1 MHYISFLTSLA
12 SLWGTADAAFG
23 LANGNST
30 TYKVDT
36 NGGLV
41 FEVNKANGDITSLL
55 YNGVEYQGTSK
66 MSQINSGLGAS
77 TVTAETVGG
86 VVKITVKA
94 GSQPLT
100 HYYVAKPDD
109 PTIYMATHIT
119 GEIAPGELRYTS
131 DRFIDDKIHGVTG
144 NKVGVWMIMPGNAY
158 EHSAGGPFMRDI
170 NSQSTGDQELYWY
183 MNSGHVRTEPWRF
196 GLLGPYAMRFTEIRT
211 GAQPSADLDTS
222 FFDALKIDGYV
233 PDSGRGSVSGTA
245 TGVPGNFET
254 VVHWFNSD
262 AQYWTKATGGKF
274 TSPLMKPGTYMMKL
288 YRDEFPVAEDNVTIT
303 AGCKITKDIA
313 STESK
318 PSVIWR
324 IGEFDGKP
332 TELKNGDK
340 IERMHPSDAR
350 MESWGGTYTVGKS
363 QAKDFPMALFAKA
376 GGVATVDFNLAGDQ
390 LDGVVLRVGTTLS
403 FKGGRPS
410 AKINDWQ
417 ASDPGAPTLIDSR
430 GVTRGAYRGFG
441 DVYTWDVP
449 ASALKQGANTL
460 TLGVLGTGDVDFLS
474 ANYVVD
480 AIELQGKAGAD
491 SPSLLRYLLLTIAPA
506 FTFDEGEVK
515 AAATMTRAQQTI
527 SLALLV
533 SSLYL
538 ALYLQLIPAPA
549 KVQEQIIPVLPFWAL
564 VSFGAYLLAR
574 LGYNVMTFND
584 VPEAHKEL
592 MAEIDEA
599 KADLRKLG
607 VDVD

>member
-1 MHYISFLTSLA
+1 MHYISLLASLA

-23 LANGNST
+23 LATGNST
-30 TYKVDT
+30 TYTVDT

-131 DRFIDDKIHGVTG
+131 DRFIDDKVHGVTG
-144 NKVGVWMIMPGNAY
+144 NNVGVWMIMPGNAY

-196 GLLGPYAMRFTEIRT
+196 GLLGPYAMRFTT

-233 PDSGRGSVSGTA
+233 PDSGRGSVAGTA
-245 TGVPGNFET
+245 TGVAGNFET

-262 AQYWTKATGGKF
+262 AQYWTKASCGKF
-274 TSPLMKPGTYMMKL
+274 TSSLMKPGTYTMKL
-288 YRDEFPVAEDNVTIT
+288 YRDEFPIAEDNVTIT
-303 AGCKITKDIA
+303 AGCNITKDIA

-449 ASALKQGANTL
+449 ASALRQGTNTL
-460 TLGVLGTGDVDFLS
+460 TLGVLGTGDTAFLS
-474 ANYVVD
+474 ANYIVD
-480 AIELQGKAGAD
+480 AVELQGKEGAD
-491 SPSLLRYLLLTIAPA
+491 SPR
-506 FTFDEGEVK
+506 
-515 AAATMTRAQQTI
+515 
-527 SLALLV
+527 
-533 SSLYL
+533 
-538 ALYLQLIPAPA
+538 
-549 KVQEQIIPVLPFWAL
+549 
-564 VSFGAYLLAR
+564 
-574 LGYNVMTFND
+574 
-584 VPEAHKEL
+584 
-592 MAEIDEA
+592 
-599 KADLRKLG
+599 
-607 VDVD
+607 

>member
-1 MHYISFLTSLA
+1 MHYISLLTSLA

-23 LANGNST
+23 LAAGNST

-144 NKVGVWMIMPGNAY
+144 NNVGVWMIMPGNAY

-196 GLLGPYAMRFTEIRT
+196 GLLGPYAMRFTT

-376 GGVATVDFNLAGDQ
+376 GGLATVDFNLAGDQ

-449 ASALKQGANTL
+449 GSALKQGANTL

-474 ANYVVD
+474 ANYIVD

-491 SPSLLRYLLLTIAPA
+491 SPSHSFATSNFLSTQLPFEELFLSAT
-506 FTFDEGEVK
+506 V
-515 AAATMTRAQQTI
+515 AATMTRAQQTI

>member
-1 MHYISFLTSLA
+1 MHYISLLTSLA
-12 SLWGTADAAFG
+12 SLWGAADAAFG
-23 LANGNST
+23 LAAGNST

-86 VVKITVKA
+86 VVKITVQA

-100 HYYVAKPDD
+100 HYYLAKPDD

-119 GEIAPGELRYTS
+119 GEIAPGELRWLARLRRAAVPTGWHGDVADLDGCTAFEGKDTFRCTDNTTRCKMYTS
-131 DRFIDDKIHGVTG
+131 DRFIDDKVHGVTG
-144 NKVGVWMIMPGNAY
+144 SNVGVWMIMPGNAY

-196 GLLGPYAMRFTEIRT
+196 GLLGPYAMRFTT

-233 PDSGRGSVSGTA
+233 PDSGRGSVSGMA
-245 TGVPGNFET
+245 TGVAGNFET

-262 AQYWTKATGGKF
+262 AQYWTKATNGKF
-274 TSPLMKPGTYMMKL
+274 TSPLMKPGTYTMKL
-288 YRDEFPVAEDNVTIT
+288 YRDEFPIAEDNVTIT

-376 GGVATVDFNLAGDQ
+376 GGLATVDFNLAGDQ

-441 DVYTWDVP
+441 DVYAWDVP

-474 ANYVVD
+474 ANYIVD

-491 SPSLLRYLLLTIAPA
+491 SPR
-506 FTFDEGEVK
+506 
-515 AAATMTRAQQTI
+515 
-527 SLALLV
+527 
-533 SSLYL
+533 
-538 ALYLQLIPAPA
+538 
-549 KVQEQIIPVLPFWAL
+549 
-564 VSFGAYLLAR
+564 
-574 LGYNVMTFND
+574 
-584 VPEAHKEL
+584 
-592 MAEIDEA
+592 
-599 KADLRKLG
+599 
-607 VDVD
+607 